1 MAGYYVPSRFCM
13 RTDGVVA
20 AVEAAAA
27 AASMEATDGA
37 PEAAAGSDA
46 LGLAF
51 VMLGGVR
58 YFRTGDIGE
67 LMKGAIDERS
77 RLGSARLGS
86 ARLGSA
92 RLGSARLAVRTF
104 TADRIAPLLRI
115 SCERCE
121 RRTAHS
127 LGLLRDSPGCRYR
140 RVSTFSMATGTAE

>member
-37 PEAAAGSDA
+37 HEAAEGSDS
-46 LGLAF
+46 GAF

-67 LMKGAIDERS
+67 LVKGAMSESPSALCCRIRADGAWLGLAWLGFAW
-77 RLGSARLGS
+77 LGSRS
-86 ARLGSA
+86 APSL
-92 RLGSARLAVRTF
+92 
-104 TADRIAPLLRI
+104 
-115 SCERCE
+115 
-121 RRTAHS
+121 RTA
-127 LGLLRDSPGCRYR
+127 LRRYCA
-140 RVSTFSMATGTAE
+140 FL